1 MDVINYI
8 RDGRAPIP
16 ENESTSRLM
25 SKIKGR
31 NTNPELYIRRELWQK
46 RIRGYRLHWKK
57 APGTPDISF
66 PGKKIAIFIN
76 GCFWHRCPNCK
87 PPMPKSHSNFWFNK
101 FQKNVDRDKIKIQ
114 QLNENGW
121 RTITLWECQ
130 IMTDINSCT
139 ERIKNCIIN

>member
-31 NTNPELYIRRELWQK
+31 NTNPELNIRRELWQK

-76 GCFWHRCPNCK
+76 GCFWHRCPNCN

-130 IMTDINSCT
+130 IMTDINGCM